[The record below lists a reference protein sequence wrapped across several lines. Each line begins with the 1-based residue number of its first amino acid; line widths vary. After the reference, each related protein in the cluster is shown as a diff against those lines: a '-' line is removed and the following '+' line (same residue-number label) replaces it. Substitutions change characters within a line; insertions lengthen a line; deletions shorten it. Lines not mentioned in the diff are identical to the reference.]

1 MATTTIPWGD
11 GSGDNIYLTYSSAS
25 GDQTVEVSSDAN
37 TGGARTKVVT
47 FTAGNVSQTLT
58 INQERGP
65 QQYTLTKYPSSI
77 DTVNTVVYYW
87 DSSYPQSNGYT
98 SATSS
103 SEARSYLVLGSQAET
118 FVYWKFDLS
127 SIPDNAVIDSVGLKV
142 KAMSQSASITPTSYL
157 VVCDGTTQKGSVSNT
172 TSSLQ
177 TYTVDTG
184 SGWTGTSIKN
194 LSLLFY
200 SKRGTGSVNS
210 NRALRFFGAT
220 LTIKYTV

>member
-37 TGGARTKVVT
+37 TGNARTKVVT
-47 FTAGNVSQTLT
+47 FTAGNATQTLT
-58 INQERGP
+58 VNQERGP
-65 QQYTLTKYPSSI
+65 QQHTLTKYPSSI
-77 DTVNTVVYYW
+77 DTVNTVVSSW
-87 DSSYPQSNGYT
+87 SSSYPASNGYT

-103 SEARSYLVLGSQAET
+103 TEARANLVTGSRAET

-127 SIPDNAVIDSVGLKV
+127 SIPDDATIDSVELKV
-142 KAMSQSASITPTSYL
+142 KAISQASSVTPTSYL

-172 TSSLQ
+172 TNSLQ
-177 TYTVDTG
+177 TYTLDTG
-184 SGWTGTSIKN
+184 SGWTGASIKN

-200 SKRGTGSVNS
+200 SKRGTSSVNS
-210 NRALRFFGAT
+210 NYALRFFGAT
-220 LTIKYTV
+220 LTIKYTA